1 MEYKILSV
9 GDIHFGY
16 YNPELLYKEFQLIID
31 SIYEYEPDCVLIA
44 GDYYDTK
51 LLNISIYLPISSLSI
66 ILISYSPSLI
76 LKIATCSTL

>member
-51 LLNISIYLPISSLSI
+51 LSMASAHSVYSVKAFSD
-66 ILISYSPSLI
+66 LIKVCEDKGI
-76 LKIATCSTL
+76 KVRQRN